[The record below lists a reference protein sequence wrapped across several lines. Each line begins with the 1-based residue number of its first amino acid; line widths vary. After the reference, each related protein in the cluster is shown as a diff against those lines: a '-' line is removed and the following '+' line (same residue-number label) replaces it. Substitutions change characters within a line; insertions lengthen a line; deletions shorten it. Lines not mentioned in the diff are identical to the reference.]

1 MFPGFSELDL
11 PVLAKVLRRTVVS
24 AIIVGAGAIIV
35 SLLLAPALA
44 AVGVALGLGA
54 ALINLRF
61 LDAGVAKVQTKG
73 ETNKKVLRRLLGT
86 RTATRLAV
94 MTAVVIGLVILD
106 APLGIGM
113 VVGLVIFQIVFVVN
127 VARAVLTS
135 GDLV

>member
-1 MFPGFSELDL
+1 VFPGFSELDL

-73 ETNKKVLRRLLGT
+73 ETNKKVLRRCS
-86 RTATRLAV
+86 
-94 MTAVVIGLVILD
+94 
-106 APLGIGM
+106 AP
-113 VVGLVIFQIVFVVN
+113 
-127 VARAVLTS
+127 ARPPAWRS
-135 GDLV
+135 